1 MDLFRSLPVLSI
13 SAVSLTTAYLGSL
26 GKVPFWPQWGVLT
39 SFVAL
44 WSLQF
49 SVWLIW
55 VLWLYNIFF
64 SPFLNLPVPEG
75 KHWLYG
81 HFPIIKKFP
90 TGHPMIEWVN
100 TIPNDGLIRYYG
112 IFNQERLLPT
122 TPKALTE
129 LLTTKNYDFQKPSSW
144 RWIIGRMLG
153 IGLLLAEG
161 DEHRVQRRNLN
172 PAFHFRHV
180 KNLYPIFWA
189 KSKQG
194 VETLTKKIL
203 EESKKASES
212 PEAQEKGDSR
222 TAVVEV
228 GNWASRI
235 ALDIIGVTGLGRDFG
250 AIADPGNELNQTYQ
264 NLFSPSK
271 QNRVLG
277 LLNLIFPARLVQR
290 LPVKRNADVFEAAR
304 YIRAVCHD
312 LIRTKKEKH
321 ERKESLG
328 NDILSTAIESG
339 AFTDENLVDQLM
351 TFLAAGHETTASAMT
366 WAIYLL
372 SKNPQIQ
379 SRLRAE
385 IRSRLP
391 SLEDT
396 SSPEITSVDIDSM
409 TYLNAVCSEVLRY
422 FPPAPVTIRVA
433 AVDTSIQGQHIPK
446 GTQFMIIPWA
456 INKSEA
462 LWGGDAREF
471 NPDRWVPKDET
482 DKSAASGGATS
493 NYAFLTF
500 LHGPRSCIGQQ
511 FAKAEFA
518 CMLAT
523 WVGRFE
529 FELEN
534 KEEEDEEKLGIKS
547 TLTARPER
555 GMFVRMR
562 VLEGW

>member
-1 MDLFRSLPVLSI
+1 MDLFVSLPFRSI
-13 SAVSLTTAYLGSL
+13 SVISLTTAYLGSL
-26 GKVPFWPQWGVLT
+26 GKIPIWPQWSLVP

-49 SVWLIW
+49 SIWLVW
-55 VLWLYNIFF
+55 VLFLYNSLF
-64 SPFLNLPVPEG
+64 SPFRELPVPDG
-75 KHWLYG
+75 KHWLFG
-81 HFPIIKKFP
+81 HFPLIKKFP
-90 TGHPMIEWVN
+90 TGQPMIEWVN
-100 TIPNDGLIRYYG
+100 TLPNDGLIRYFG

-122 TPKALTE
+122 NPKVLTE
-129 LLTTKNYDFQKPSSW
+129 LLTTKNYDFQKPPSW
-144 RWIIGRMLG
+144 RWVIGRMLG
-153 IGLLLAEG
+153 IGILLAEG
-161 DEHRVQRRNLN
+161 DEHKMQRRNLN

-180 KNLYPIFWA
+180 KNLYPIFWR

-194 VETLTKKIL
+194 VEALTEKIL
-203 EESKKASES
+203 SESKSTES
-212 PEAQEKGDSR
+212 PGANDKEDNR

-250 AIADPGNELNQTYQ
+250 AISDPGNELNQTYQ

-271 QNRVLG
+271 QNQMLG
-277 LLNLIFPARLVQR
+277 LLSLIFPARLVQL
-290 LPVKRNADVFEAAR
+290 LPVQRNADVHSAAR
-304 YIRAVCHD
+304 YIRNVCHD
-312 LIRTKKEKH
+312 LIRTKKEKQ

-328 NDILSTAIESG
+328 DDILSTAIESG

-372 SKNPQIQ
+372 SKNPEIQ

-385 IRSRLP
+385 VHSRLP
-391 SLEDT
+391 SLADQ
-396 SSPEITSVDIDSM
+396 SSREITSVDIDSM

-446 GTQFMIIPWA
+446 GTQFMLIPWA

-462 LWGGDAREF
+462 LWGDDARAF

-482 DKSAASGGATS
+482 DKNAASGGATS

-529 FELEN
+529 MELAN
-534 KEEEDEEKLGIKS
+534 KEEEDETKISIKS
-547 TLTARPER
+547 TLTARPEK
-555 GMFVRMR
+555 GLFVRLK
-562 VLEGW
+562 VLDGW

>member
-1 MDLFRSLPVLSI
+1 MDLFRTLPVRSI
-13 SAVSLTTAYLGSL
+13 SVVSLTTAYLASSGKLPIWSQWSL
-26 GKVPFWPQWGVLT
+26 VSLFL
-39 SFVAL
+39 AL

-49 SVWLIW
+49 SFWLIW
-55 VLWLYNIFF
+55 VLFLYNSLF
-64 SPFLNLPVPEG
+64 SPFQDLPTPDG
-75 KHWLYG
+75 KHWLFG

-90 TGHPMIEWVN
+90 TGKPMIEWVN
-100 TIPNDGLIRYYG
+100 TLPNDGLIRYFG
-112 IFNQERLLPT
+112 LFNQERLLPT
-122 TPKALTE
+122 NPKVLTE

-144 RWIIGRMLG
+144 RWLIGRMLG

-161 DEHRVQRRNLN
+161 DEHKVQRRNLN
-172 PAFHFRHV
+172 PAFHFRHI
-180 KNLYPIFWA
+180 KNLYPIFWS
-189 KSKQG
+189 KSKEG
-194 VETLTKKIL
+194 VEALTKKVL
-203 EESKKASES
+203 SEKKSNGPS
-212 PEAQEKGDSR
+212 GPKDQEVSR

-250 AIADPGNELNQTYQ
+250 AILDPGNELNQIYQ

-271 QNRVLG
+271 QSQTLG
-277 LLNLIFPARLVQR
+277 MLNLIFPARLVQL
-290 LPVKRNADVFEAAR
+290 LPVQRNADILEAAR
-304 YIRAVCHD
+304 YIRNVCHD
-312 LIRTKKEKH
+312 LIRAKKEKQ

-328 NDILSTAIESG
+328 DDILSTAIESG
-339 AFTDENLVDQLM
+339 AFSDDNLVDQLM

-372 SKNPQIQ
+372 SKNPEIQ

-385 IRSRLP
+385 VRSRLP
-391 SLEDT
+391 SLADD
-396 SSPEITSVDIDSM
+396 SSQEITSVDIDSM

-433 AVDTSIQGQHIPK
+433 ACDTSIQGRHIPK

-462 LWGGDAREF
+462 LWGPDAREF
-471 NPDRWVPKDET
+471 KPDRWVPKDET

-529 FELEN
+529 MELEN
-534 KEEEDEEKLGIKS
+534 KEEEDEEKISIKS
-547 TLTARPER
+547 TLTARPEK
-555 GMFVRMR
+555 GLFVRLK
-562 VLEGW
+562 VLDGW